1 MIYIYIH
8 IYIYNGYEFGYVT
21 NYNND
26 QDWIN
31 RLSQSLRDGRMVET
45 YPLVMSKMAQ
55 SK

>member
-1 MIYIYIH
+1 MYIYIILY

-31 RLSQSLRDGRMVET
+31 VLERWSDEFFET
-45 YPLVMSKMAQ
+45 YPLVMSKISQ